1 MRPKLDL
8 FIRDLIACPLCKTSL
23 IWHEAECV
31 CEACGQRFRCSS
43 GTVWNFI
50 PAYPPFLLPEQQQ
63 NWAWGQRHYEIWD
76 KDLGQQDDYASY
88 LAEIEAT
95 KEIYTR
101 ECKLDGV
108 VLDVGGHQGRLRHF
122 LGPETQYLSID
133 PYASAFDDIE
143 RQTNLLRAYPCL
155 HEPCNFVQAHAERL
169 PIKAD
174 SFDYVHMRSVL
185 DHFFDPYL
193 ALCEARR
200 VLRIGGG
207 LIIGLH
213 VAGDKS
219 SIREGR
225 GAASLI
231 SRLRKT
237 LRDKGVQQTVHALIR
252 RLTWRAEQD
261 MHIWHP
267 TFSQLVELV
276 SAAHFKIE
284 NGYWQKPPFD
294 HVVYLMAR
302 KY

>member
-1 MRPKLDL
+1 
-8 FIRDLIACPLCKTSL
+8 
-23 IWHEAECV
+23 
-31 CEACGQRFRCSS
+31 
-43 GTVWNFI
+43 VWKFI
-50 PAYPPFLLPEQQQ
+50 PAYPSFLVPEQQRI
-63 NWAWGQRHYEIWD
+63 WAEGQRHYEMWD
-76 KDLGQQDDYASY
+76 KNLAQEDDYDAY
-88 LAEIEAT
+88 LVEIEAT
-95 KEIYTR
+95 REIYTR
-101 ECKLDGV
+101 EFKLTGV

-122 LGPETQYLSID
+122 LGPEAQYLSID

-143 RQTNLLRAYPCL
+143 QQTNLLRAYPCL
-155 HEPCNFVQAHAERL
+155 HEPCNFVQAQAERL

-193 ALCEARR
+193 GLCEARR

-225 GAASLI
+225 GGASLI
-231 SRLRKT
+231 SRLRKK
-237 LRDKGVQQTVHALIR
+237 LRDEGVQQTVHALIR

-267 TFSQLVELV
+267 TYQQLKELV
-276 SAAHFKIE
+276 KAAHLEIE
-284 NGYWQKPPFD
+284 KVYWQKPPFD
-294 HVVYLMAR
+294 HVVYLIAR
-302 KY
+302 KQ